1 MIGLER
7 EGEREKQVGIDS
19 KLIYSPGR
27 RRRAPNDSK
36 QYNKLECRQDY
47 TVGTRGRVS
56 KGTCE
61 HQLVITNSSS
71 FFCFFM
77 SFFFYM
83 ILPLCTER
91 VKAPGYKERFK

>member
-1 MIGLER
+1 MNVAKTTLFE
-7 EGEREKQVGIDS
+7 
-19 KLIYSPGR
+19 PGGMMRRIHACHVR
-27 RRRAPNDSK
+27 RRIYA
-36 QYNKLECRQDY
+36 CRQDY